1 MRRSGFL
8 LAGLAAA
15 TLTCAPLAASA
26 DRPIAPG
33 TGTSS
38 TIADGAD
45 LLFVVAGDSRPTGRD
60 GPLPRVTRQIFSEI
74 GLIRPDFVLWTG
86 DVVYGYGDT
95 PRELAEEY
103 DRFLDAARAASAPVY
118 DAPGN
123 HEIHHRDGE
132 PCENRAS
139 EQEFARRFG
148 SLYGSF
154 DAGGAHFIALDTAQV
169 CAEDRLDP
177 DQRAW
182 LERDLE
188 GHRDARA
195 IFVFTH
201 TEFFSSPTI
210 DPDAAKGHPP
220 IQDREGLISL
230 FRKYPVRAVFCG
242 HEHVYS
248 HETSQGIDFFV
259 AGGAGAPLYA
269 SPDRGGFSHY
279 LVLRLTGGALSWEL
293 VEPGR
298 LYVETGK
305 NLAGARTT
313 WIVNAN
319 DADLPLRGV
328 WLDAPGALGPCRTLA
343 AETGLRKSDGT
354 PVPVAAAVAG
364 CAGERGRR
372 RARITLNSPRGT
384 SIPIRLRRESGVTK
398 SKVIKSQSRNNTR

>member
-1 MRRSGFL
+1 MKGARRL
-8 LAGLAAA
+8 PAAVAAA
-15 TLTCAPLAASA
+15 ALIAAPLSASTT
-26 DRPIAPG
+26 RPIAPG
-33 TGTSS
+33 AGAPAKV
-38 TIADGAD
+38 ADGAD

-60 GPLPRVTRQIFSEI
+60 APLPRVARQIFSEI

-86 DVVYGYGDT
+86 DVVYGYGDS
-95 PRELAEEY
+95 PRELSAEY
-103 DRFLDAARAASAPVY
+103 VRFLEAARAAAAPVY

-132 PCENRAS
+132 PCEDRAS
-139 EQEFARRFG
+139 EREFAQRFG
-148 SLYGSF
+148 NLYGSF

-169 CAEDRLDP
+169 CAEDRLDA

-182 LERDLE
+182 LARDLE
-188 GHRDARA
+188 ANRNARA

-210 DPDAAKGHPP
+210 DPDAGKGHPP

-230 FRKYPVRAVFCG
+230 FRRYPVRAVFCG

-248 HETSQGIDFFV
+248 HETSQGIDFFI

-279 LVLRLTGGALSWEL
+279 VVLRLTGGELTWDL

-305 NLAGARTT
+305 DLAGAPTT
-313 WIVNAN
+313 WIVNSN
-319 DADLPLRGV
+319 DADVPLRGV
-328 WLDAPGALGPCRTLA
+328 WLDAPGRLGPCA
-343 AETGLRKSDGT
+343 ALEPVTRVVKRDGST
-354 PVPVAAAVAG
+354 EPVAAAVAG
-364 CAGERGRR
+364 CGVESGRR
-372 RARITLNSPRGT
+372 RVRVTLTSPRGT
-384 SIPIRLRRESGVTK
+384 SVRVAVGRSKAKSPVEAPPRE
-398 SKVIKSQSRNNTR
+398 Q